1 MEKFRTMFSL
11 ANSAVASVSPEQHFD
26 FHSEKKERKKNPA
39 KVSKKVS
46 SKATKTSTDN

>member
-26 FHSEKKERKKNPA
+26 FHSEKKREEKKTP
-39 KVSKKVS
+39 SKSIKKGKQQS
-46 SKATKTSTDN
+46 Y